1 MWWWPSASKREA
13 GRDDAPRSGPQR
25 RVEADGVPQL
35 REALPLI
42 TAEFER
48 ARRYERT
55 VTIAVF
61 AVAPNG
67 TGSASSAPENGRNG
81 AAPGDD
87 RLLPAVLASVVRQA
101 MRETDLVAC
110 DAAGRRCIVVM
121 PEIGAE
127 EGRQA
132 VSRMRQLCTA
142 RLSCAIR
149 ADIAVFPRDGW
160 MFLDLVD
167 LAQRQARSAD
177 ERKFVVPASNPAV

>member
-1 MWWWPSASKREA
+1 MWRWRLASKREA
-13 GRDDAPRSGPQR
+13 RADVVRRSSEVRKDVPDA
-25 RVEADGVPQL
+25 VPEL

-61 AVAPNG
+61 AVEPDG
-67 TGSASSAPENGRNG
+67 TGSGSSASDNGRHD
-81 AAPGDD
+81 AETGDD
-87 RLLPAVLASVVRQA
+87 RSLPAVLASVVSRA

-110 DAAGRRCIVVM
+110 DGPGRRCIVVM
-121 PEIGAE
+121 PEIGPE
-127 EGRQA
+127 EGRRA

-142 RLSCAIR
+142 RLRCAVR
-149 ADIAVFPRDGW
+149 ADIAVFPQDGW

-167 LAQRQARSAD
+167 VAQRHARSA
-177 ERKFVVPASNPAV
+177 EARRFVVPASDSAA